1 MKKYFS
7 LISSL
12 IVFSAA
18 FISCPST
25 SEPAENKNF
34 PSNLLEYVGSETY
47 KSPNNVEISSSEV
60 QNQSS
65 GLKDSWWREANFY
78 HIWVKSFYDSD
89 GDGCGD
95 FKGIKN
101 KLSYIKDDLGC
112 DGIWLSPIFDCD
124 YKGKAESF
132 NMHGYDVK
140 DYYAVNDYFG
150 TEYDLI
156 SLINACH
163 DKGIKIIFDF
173 VPNHTGSGN
182 QWFTDSCNNENG
194 KKDWYMWSEKQLSQW
209 NTGMGGD
216 TGKWNQNPYGNGY
229 YYSAFYASQPDLNY
243 RNYEVREEMKNVV
256 RYWLNKGFD
265 GVRIDAVRYL
275 VETED
280 AKYDTDETH
289 EWFEELR
296 SDVID
301 KYAENGLSPKFMVC
315 EAWITNDR
323 TRLEKYF
330 GSTEN
335 PEFNMVFDFD
345 QGLGLLQSISI
356 HKDTELRSLKTN
368 PSETQTYGTF
378 IANHD
383 NYIDRIGTALSSSLP
398 KEKLLTAMSL
408 LRPTTPFIYY
418 GNEIGMKDDTTY
430 GSGDIRLRAKFD
442 WSEAES
448 QKSES
453 TSLLNLNKAILSIRK
468 TYPTLFSNGTLTFLD
483 SDDNSVSAYTISD
496 SENTILC
503 VFNLNYES
511 EISDFTFTK
520 PSSLDVSKY
529 SVLVGL
535 DTGKTLSEENGKI
548 KITNLSCCEARV
560 YLTGS
565 DEKETVF
572 EDARSSDDTK
582 SLAYDPIN
590 TGTLYLRGSF
600 NNWEANDYWKMF
612 YDSNSKTFGI
622 GLKVN
627 ETGTYQF
634 KFDTDGNWTKAYGSG
649 EDNPNGKTVSLNE
662 KVQTSTK
669 SGNNTNFAFTATS
682 TTDWYTF
689 IFYTEDQTFEIVTYY
704 SYD

>member
-12 IVFSAA
+12 IVLSAV

-34 PSNLLEYVGSETY
+34 PSNLLEYVGSEIY
-47 KSPNNVEISSSEV
+47 KSPNNVEISESAV

-89 GDGCGD
+89 GDNCGD
-95 FKGIKN
+95 FKGIEE

-124 YKGKAESF
+124 YKGKAEGF

-150 TEYDLI
+150 TEDDLI

-182 QWFTDSCNNENG
+182 KWFTDSCKNENG
-194 KKDWYMWSEKQLSQW
+194 MKDWYMWSEKQLSQW

-229 YYSAFYASQPDLNY
+229 YYSAFYANQPDLNY

-275 VETED
+275 VETEN

-315 EAWITNDR
+315 EAWIPNDR

-345 QGLGLLQSISI
+345 QGLGIINSINNQDASYASS
-356 HKDTELRSLKTN
+356 TLRAN
-368 PSETQTYGTF
+368 PDENKTYGTF
-378 IANHD
+378 IGNHD
-383 NYIDRIGTALSSSLP
+383 RYINRLGSYYYGYEPMIKLSS
-398 KEKLLTAMSL
+398 AMSL

-418 GNEIGMKDDTTY
+418 GNEIGMEDDERF
-430 GSGDIRLRAKFD
+430 GSYPDFDISLRGKFD
-442 WSEAES
+442 WSEAEK
-448 QKSES
+448 QKTNASS
-453 TSLLNLNKAILSIRK
+453 ILNLNKAILTLRK
-468 TYPTLFSNGTLTFLD
+468 TYPNLFANGKVEFLQSNTIRMDTNESL
-483 SDDNSVSAYTISD
+483 NNVVAYTISD
-496 SENTILC
+496 GADSLLC
-503 VFNLNYES
+503 IFSLVDNPDNSFWFSN
-511 EISDFTFTK
+511 
-520 PSSLDVSKY
+520 SSLVNVDNY
-529 SVLVGL
+529 SVLIGINN
-535 DTGKTLSEENGKI
+535 DK
-548 KITNLSCCEARV
+548 NLSIEDSYLKIQYIAPYEARV
-560 YLTGS
+560 YYLGDS
-565 DEKETVF
+565 SKEMLFTDNRLF
-572 EDARSSDDTK
+572 IR
-582 SLAYDPIN
+582 
-590 TGTLYLRGSF
+590 GTM
-600 NNWEANDYWKMF
+600 NNWGYSEMD
-612 YDSNSKTFGI
+612 YDSEKKIFTAS
-622 GLKVN
+622 LSLSAQ
-627 ETGTYQF
+627 TYQF
-634 KFDTDGNWTKAYGSG
+634 KFDKYADWKLSYGSG
-649 EDNPNGKTVSLNE
+649 EENENGKTVSLNE

-669 SGNNTNFAFTATS
+669 SGNNTNFALTVQTSGTYKFTFY
-682 TTDWYTF
+682 DEDKTF
-689 IFYTEDQTFEIVTYY
+689 TVTKE
-704 SYD
+704 

>member
-7 LISSL
+7 FISAF
-12 IVFSAA
+12 IVFASA
-18 FISCPST
+18 FFVSCPSSSVRT
-25 SEPAENKNF
+25 ENTDF
-34 PSNLLEYVGSETY
+34 PEHLLEYVGSETY
-47 KSPNNVEISSSEV
+47 KSPNNVEINSSSV

-65 GLKDSWWREANFY
+65 GLKDSWWRETNFY

-89 GDGCGD
+89 GDNCGD
-95 FKGIKN
+95 FKGIEQ

-124 YKGKAESF
+124 GKSKADKE

-150 TEYDLI
+150 TEDDLI
-156 SLINACH
+156 SLIKACH

-182 QWFTDSCNNENG
+182 EWFSDSCKNQNG
-194 KKDWYMWSEKQLSQW
+194 KKDWYMWSDKQLSQW
-209 NTGMGGD
+209 NTGMGGG
-216 TGKWNQNPYGNGY
+216 TGKWNKNPSGNDY
-229 YYSAFYASQPDLNY
+229 YYSAFYGSQPDLNY

-301 KYAENGLSPKFMVC
+301 KYAENGLSPKFMIC

-323 TRLEKYF
+323 ARLEKYF
-330 GSTEN
+330 GSTEK

-345 QGLGLLQSISI
+345 QGLALLQSVSR

-368 PSETQTYGTF
+368 PSGTQTYGTF

-383 NYIDRIGTALSSSLP
+383 NYINRIGSALQGSLP

-418 GNEIGMKDDTTY
+418 GNEIGMKDDTSY
-430 GSGDIRLRAKFD
+430 GDGDIRHRTKFD
-442 WSEAES
+442 WTEAEK
-448 QKSES
+448 QKTNASS
-453 TSLLNLNKAILSIRK
+453 ILNMNKAILTLRK
-468 TYPTLFSNGTLTFLD
+468 TYPNLFANGTLTFLE

-496 SENTILC
+496 SENSILC
-503 VFNLNYES
+503 VFNLNFEK
-511 EISDFTFTK
+511 ETSDFTFTK
-520 PSSLDVSKY
+520 TSSLDVSKY

-560 YLTGS
+560 YLLGTDG
-565 DEKETVF
+565 EKTVF

-590 TGTLYLRGSF
+590 AGTLYLRGSF
-600 NNWEANDYWKMF
+600 NGWGSDWEMG

-649 EDNPNGKTVSLNE
+649 EENANGKMVSLNE
-662 KVQTSTK
+662 RVKTSTK

-682 TTDWYTF
+682 TTTWYTF